1 MFYGESTHSLDD
13 KGRAFVP
20 KRFQEV
26 LRREGEEAV
35 RVVLTRGFEG
45 CVFLFTE
52 DGFEEV
58 MGRLL
63 TQAFGGEKLR
73 KMQRLFFANT
83 HRCQLEK
90 SGRLLIPEKL
100 KKFAKL
106 DSDVV
111 MVGVADRAEIWD
123 RKAWEAF
130 ESENEEDF
138 DQLDV
143 VLIGDGA
150 APNTGGDG
158 GASPVG

>member
-13 KGRAFVP
+13 KGRVFVP

-26 LRREGEEAV
+26 LRQEGRDAV
-35 RVVLTRGFEG
+35 RLVLTRGFEG
-45 CVFLFTE
+45 CVFLFSE

-63 TQAFGGEKLR
+63 TQAFGGAQLR

-100 KKFAKL
+100 KNFAKL
-106 DSDVV
+106 DGDVV

-123 RKAWEAF
+123 AEAWEAF
-130 ESENEEDF
+130 ESESDQDF

-150 APNTGGDG
+150 TPTGNGDEE
-158 GASPVG
+158 SSTR